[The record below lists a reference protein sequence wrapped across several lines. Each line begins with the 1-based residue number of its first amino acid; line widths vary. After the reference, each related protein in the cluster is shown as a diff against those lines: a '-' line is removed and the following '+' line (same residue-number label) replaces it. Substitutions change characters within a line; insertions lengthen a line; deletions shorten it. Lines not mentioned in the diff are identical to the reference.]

1 MGNGSGKRQNGKQE
15 TAKWET
21 VGSIK
26 RGAVFCR
33 PISCRQAAEASG
45 PDGLEE
51 MDDPEPRGCG

>member
-1 MGNGSGKRQNGKQE
+1 MGNGNGKRQNGKQE

-26 RGAVFCR
+26 RGDVFCG
-33 PISCRQAAEASG
+33 PTSFWQAAEASG

-51 MDDPEPRGCG
+51 MDDPEPSGCG